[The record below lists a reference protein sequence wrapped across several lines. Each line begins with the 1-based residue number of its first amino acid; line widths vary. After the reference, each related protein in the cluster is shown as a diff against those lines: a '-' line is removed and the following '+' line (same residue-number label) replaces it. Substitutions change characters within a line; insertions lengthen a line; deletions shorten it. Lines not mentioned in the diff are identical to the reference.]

1 MQSGIKNE
9 FMLSF
14 RYCGSGFNKT
24 IISDRTTL
32 NMILSSQT
40 TSVSHHKR
48 FLLTPSGS
56 SHVHTGRRRFDV
68 TFRLLKGM
76 IVHFKYIVVC
86 VLAF

>member
-1 MQSGIKNE
+1 MYSGIKYV

-24 IISDRTTL
+24 IISDRNTL
-32 NMILSSQT
+32 NMMLSSQT
-40 TSVSHHKR
+40 TSASHHKR

-56 SHVHTGRRRFDV
+56 SHVNTGSRRFDV
-68 TFRLLKGM
+68 TFKLLRGM
-76 IVHFKYIVVC
+76 IVHFKYIVIC